1 MVTDNIALLMIA
13 AGAVLAAGIAV
24 LQAVLQHRH

>member
-1 MVTDNIALLMIA
+1 MVTDNIALLMIV
-13 AGAVLAAGIAV
+13 AGAVLAAGIAG